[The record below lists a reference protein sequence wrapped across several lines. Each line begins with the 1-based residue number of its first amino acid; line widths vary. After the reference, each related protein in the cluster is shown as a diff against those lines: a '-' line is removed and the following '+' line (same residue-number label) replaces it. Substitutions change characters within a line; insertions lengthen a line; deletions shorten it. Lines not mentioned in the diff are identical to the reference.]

1 MCSFS
6 FREVSMKKT
15 ILKIHLTFD
24 TAEGNAAHDE
34 LGEQQI
40 YHDDREDGECDH
52 HIHLTHVKLQEVC
65 ASKLCDQNR

>member
-1 MCSFS
+1 MLFL

-15 ILKIHLTFD
+15 LFETLLAFD

-34 LGEQQI
+34 LGKQQI

-52 HIHLTHVKLQEVC
+52 HINLAHVKLQEVC